1 MHELLNHFV
10 LQTIAQGIISYM
22 SLVGLMAVPM
32 ANQNFYRNQKV
43 SIADN
48 PRDQIPLVATSGA
61 ASAAATN
68 NSGE

>member
-10 LQTIAQGIISYM
+10 LQTVAQGIISFM
-22 SLVGLMAVPM
+22 SLAGLMEVPM
-32 ANQNFYRNQKV
+32 ANQNSYRNQKF

-48 PRDQIPLVATSGA
+48 LTDRIPLVATSGA